1 MKTIPQILSDTRTI
15 AIVGLSANPSRAS
28 HDVARCLM
36 PHYKIIPINPR
47 YEEVLG
53 LKCYPDIA
61 SVPEQIDMLDVF
73 QRSEAV
79 MPLVLPSI
87 EAGISCFWMQMG
99 IWHGEA
105 KALLEAKGISVIQDK
120 CTKVEHARLLVSD
133 R

>member
-1 MKTIPQILSDTRTI
+1 MSAIPQILSDTRTI
-15 AIVGLSANPSRAS
+15 AIVGLSANTSKAS
-28 HDVARCLM
+28 HEVALYLM

-61 SVPEQIDMLDVF
+61 SVPMRIDLLDVF

-87 EAGISCFWMQMG
+87 NAGISCFWMQMG
-99 IWHGEA
+99 IWDEDA
-105 KALLEAKGISVIQDK
+105 KALLEAKGIDVVQDK
-120 CTKVEHARLLVSD
+120 CTKVEHARLLIS
-133 R
+133 

>member
-1 MKTIPQILSDTRTI
+1 MSSIPQILRDTRTI

-28 HDVARCLM
+28 HEVALYLM

-61 SVPEQIDMLDVF
+61 SVPEHIDLLDVF

-79 MPLVLPSI
+79 MPLVIPSI
-87 EAGISCFWMQMG
+87 EAGISCFWMQME
-99 IWHGEA
+99 IWHTEA
-105 KALLEAKGISVIQDK
+105 AALLEAKGIAVVQDK
-120 CTKVEHARLLVSD
+120 CTKVEHARLLIS
-133 R
+133 